1 MTGRTCPS
9 CGGVLASDQ
18 DRCPACGSLYV
29 PPTPPASRPLIAALA
44 VLAVA
49 AVVAVLAYSALR
61 DDAESEAAR
70 IVPVSSGPSAPAG
83 ARDVPT
89 PGQPT
94 PGAEQ
99 PSP

>member
-1 MTGRTCPS
+1 MTGRACPS

-18 DRCPACGSLYV
+18 DRCPACGSLYS
-29 PPTPPASRPLIAALA
+29 PPAPPASRPLIAALV

-61 DDAESEAAR
+61 DDAENEAAR
-70 IVPVSSGPSAPAG
+70 IVPVSSGPNAPGG

-94 PGAEQ
+94 PGVEQ
-99 PSP
+99 QSP

>member
-9 CGGVLASDQ
+9 CGGVLLSDQ
-18 DRCPACGSLYV
+18 DRCPACGALYT
-29 PPTPPASRPLIAALA
+29 PPAPPASRPLIAAA
-44 VLAVA
+44 VVLVAAAVA
-49 AVVAVLAYSALR
+49 AVLAYSALR

-83 ARDVPT
+83 ARDVPM

-99 PSP
+99 QTP

>member
-18 DRCPACGSLYV
+18 DRCPACGSAYA
-29 PPTPPASRPLIAALA
+29 PPAPPAGRPLIAALL
-44 VLAVA
+44 VLVVA

-61 DDAESEAAR
+61 DDAETEAAR
-70 IVPVSSGPSAPAG
+70 IVPVSSAPTAPAG
-83 ARDVPT
+83 ARDALP
-89 PGQPT
+89 PDQPT

-99 PSP
+99 QSP